1 MVKIKLLKVLPS
13 KKTGKKYDAYFL
25 LDNDKEKV
33 VSFGASGYRDYIL
46 INDKSSK
53 FYLPKILD
61 RNVTKDSYRRRHKK
75 DLDTG
80 DPTRAGYLSYYIL
93 WNKKTLAGSI
103 KHFKNK
109 FKLN

>member
-33 VSFGASGYRDYIL
+33 VSFGASGYRDYTL

-53 FYLPKILD
+53 
-61 RNVTKDSYRRRHKK
+61 T
-75 DLDTG
+75 
-80 DPTRAGYLSYYIL
+80 
-93 WNKKTLAGSI
+93 
-103 KHFKNK
+103 
-109 FKLN
+109 

>member
-1 MVKIKLLKVLPS
+1 MVKLLKVIKS
-13 KKTGKKYDAYFL
+13 NNDKKKYDAYFL
-25 LDNDKEKV
+25 LDNGKEKI

-61 RNVTKDSYRRRHKK
+61 RNVTKDSYRRRHQK
-75 DLDTG
+75 DLDTK

-93 WNKKTLAGSI
+93 WNKKTLGASI
-103 KHFKNK
+103 KYFKNK